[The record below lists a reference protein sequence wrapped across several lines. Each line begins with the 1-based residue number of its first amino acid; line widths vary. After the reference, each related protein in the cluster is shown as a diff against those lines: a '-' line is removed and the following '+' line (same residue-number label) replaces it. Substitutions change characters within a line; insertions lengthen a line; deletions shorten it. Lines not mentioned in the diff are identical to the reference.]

1 MIITPDLK
9 NHSKEVVKNDPA
21 PWFVT
26 YNPYCIPCTVR
37 YCFEPFPVHEFSSVS
52 PYEDHVVV
60 AHFGIEKFARDAG
73 YTDVASYLKALIT
86 AAAETNYLLQGCK

>member
-1 MIITPDLK
+1 MIVTPDQKDHL
-9 NHSKEVVKNDPA
+9 KEVVKSDAA

-26 YNPYCIPCTVR
+26 YNPYCIPMAR

-60 AHFGIEKFARDAG
+60 AHFGIEKFAREAG
-73 YTDVASYLKALIT
+73 YTDVATYLKVLI
-86 AAAETNYLLQGCK
+86 CHCR